1 MKIYYSNIASCD
13 FTKHKIEVPKIG
25 VLISYHGL
33 GDKIKVPD
41 YCDMLFLDSGAF
53 SAWTQKVSISLDK
66 YIEFIKKHEKKF
78 AVYASLDDITSD
90 KNSVD
95 NYLKMREAG
104 LNPMPTYHYGE
115 PIEIL
120 NFYAKQTGYIALG
133 GIAKLHKGPR
143 IRWLDNIFEKYP
155 DPSKTGFHGFGI
167 QDRTLLFRYPWRTID
182 ASSVHVMARYGGVC
196 CPGDTGE
203 YIVRGRDVKINPEVN
218 PKDLRWKSPT
228 TEKVIRKWVESCG
241 VSYEEAQQSTPY
253 GTLLRAKVNI
263 LYYESLAKQVPK
275 IYERKSMPSLF

>member
-13 FTKHKIEVPKIG
+13 FTKHSIEVPKIG

-78 AVYASLDDITSD
+78 SVYASLDDITSD
-90 KNSVD
+90 KNSVS

-120 NFYAKQTGYIALG
+120 DFYAKQTDYIALG
-133 GIAKLHKGPR
+133 GIAKLHRSPR

-155 DPSKTGFHGFGI
+155 DPSKIGFHGFGI

-182 ASSVHVMARYGGVC
+182 ASSVHVTARYGGVC
-196 CPGDTGE
+196 CPENIEQDNISATTV
-203 YIVRGRDVKINPEVN
+203 IISTRSN
-218 PKDLRWKSPT
+218 PKNLRWKNPT
-228 TEKVIRKWVESCG
+228 TVKAIKQWIESCG
-241 VSYEEAQQSTPY
+241 VDYEEARQGTPY

-275 IYERKSMPSLF
+275 LYKRKSMPSLF